1 MGIELHFFC
10 KTLMLVY
17 SKSSIDMEVIW
28 GLAVLAI
35 APGIFWMY
43 YFYQKDRCEPEPLS
57 LIVELF
63 VLGILVTVPVAFT
76 ENLFGLFLPEILL
89 VILIAPVVEEFGKY
103 FVVRRGVY
111 HNREFNQPIDGII
124 YATAAAL
131 GFATL
136 ENVLYVFNSYTM
148 SLPLAIGTSVIRA
161 MLSVPG
167 HALFSIMWGA
177 ALGIAKFS
185 PPARREQII
194 LSGLFLAILFHG
206 IFNFLVMNSIGFAIL
221 VLVVVPLMWWMVLQR
236 IHTAMTLCGKREL

>member
-1 MGIELHFFC
+1 MGIESHFSC

-17 SKSSIDMEVIW
+17 GKSSIDMDMIW
-28 GLAVLAI
+28 GLVVLAI

-43 YFYQKDRCEPEPLS
+43 YFYHKDRCEPEPLS

-76 ENLFGLFLPEILL
+76 ENLFGLFMPELLL
-89 VILIAPVVEEFGKY
+89 VVLIAPVVEELGKY

-111 HNREFNQPIDGII
+111 YNREFNQPIDGII

-136 ENVLYVFNSYTM
+136 ENVLYVFNSYLM
-148 SLPLAIGTSVIRA
+148 SLPLAIGTGMIRA
-161 MLSVPG
+161 ILSVPG
-167 HALFSIMWGA
+167 HALFSIMWGS

-194 LSGLFLAILFHG
+194 LGGLFLAMFFHG
-206 IFNFLVMNSIGFAIL
+206 VFNFLVMNSIGFAIL
-221 VLVVVPLMWWMVLQR
+221 VLVVVPLMWWMVFQR
-236 IHTAMTLCGKREL
+236 IHVAMSLCGKREL

>member
-1 MGIELHFFC
+1 MPVYGECSIE
-10 KTLMLVY
+10 MV
-17 SKSSIDMEVIW
+17 EVW

-57 LIVELF
+57 LIVRMF
-63 VLGILVTVPVAFT
+63 VLGILITVPVAFI
-76 ENLFGLFLPEILL
+76 ENLFAIFLPEILL
-89 VILIAPVVEEFGKY
+89 VVLIAPVVEEFGKY

-111 HNREFNQPIDGII
+111 HHREFNQPIDGII

-136 ENVLYVFNSYTM
+136 ENVLYVFSSYVM
-148 SLPLAIGTSVIRA
+148 SLPLAISTGLVRA
-161 MLSVPG
+161 VLSVPG

-185 PPARREQII
+185 SPGKREQII
-194 LSGLFLAILFHG
+194 LGGLFLAMFFHG
-206 IFNFLVMNSIGFAIL
+206 LFNFLVMNSVGFAIL

-236 IHTAMTLCGKREL
+236 INTAMTLCRKREL